1 MTRTL
6 NWLSYQDGD
15 NANDDADPEYHQ
27 TEYQE
32 DKDAN
37 DNANCND
44 KDANDDA
51 DCNDKDAKYEANC
64 NDEDA
69 NNDDA
74 DQDEVKSRGSP
85 IDQQTPCFCYI
96 YPTHK
101 IIHYLTIFFSSSH
114 TFSFFFFW
122 YYPCILSY
130 LLICTNMCQ
139 KKMELDIE
147 LRLSNPRLFKYKS
160 KSHCVL
166 LWGGRSPP
174 RGKWSQWVINIF
186 VLQVS

>member
-1 MTRTL
+1 MPMMIDDAYWTEYHMTRTL

-15 NANDDADPEYHQ
+15 NAKDDADPEYHQ

-74 DQDEVKSRGSP
+74 DQDEVKSRLSHR
-85 IDQQTPCFCYI
+85 
-96 YPTHK
+96 PTNTVFLLHLPHSQDHTLPYHLLLF
-101 IIHYLTIFFSSSH
+101 ITYIFF
-114 TFSFFFFW
+114 FLLL
-122 YYPCILSY
+122 ILS
-130 LLICTNMCQ
+130 LHSVISLNM
-139 KKMELDIE
+139 
-147 LRLSNPRLFKYKS
+147 
-160 KSHCVL
+160 H
-166 LWGGRSPP
+166 
-174 RGKWSQWVINIF
+174 
-186 VLQVS
+186 